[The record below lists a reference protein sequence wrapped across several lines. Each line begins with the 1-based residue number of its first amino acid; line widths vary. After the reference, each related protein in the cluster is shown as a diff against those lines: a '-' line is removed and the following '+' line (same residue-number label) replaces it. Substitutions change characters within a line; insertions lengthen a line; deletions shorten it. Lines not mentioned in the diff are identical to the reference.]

1 VNNRYLKAV
10 LTFIAL
16 ELLWLAAIGPPRP
29 VEAQP
34 GPMRVILTGVALDS
48 RANDALPVDVTNLVT
63 IIPEGPV
70 KVEADRPLLVESVP
84 YTPSPRPG
92 E

>member
-1 VNNRYLKAV
+1 M
-10 LTFIAL
+10 LTLIAL
-16 ELLWLAAIGPPRP
+16 ELLWIAVVGPPP
-29 VEAQP
+29 AVSAQP
-34 GPMRVILTGVALDS
+34 SPTRVVLTGVALDS

-63 IIPEGPV
+63 VIPEGPV